1 MCRELLMPILLPN
14 CPKSQGTAWAA
25 ADCGKGCP
33 EGQKEA
39 EALEILANITAACQ
53 RLTL

>member
-1 MCRELLMPILLPN
+1 MPVLLPN

-25 ADCGKGCP
+25 RKGCP